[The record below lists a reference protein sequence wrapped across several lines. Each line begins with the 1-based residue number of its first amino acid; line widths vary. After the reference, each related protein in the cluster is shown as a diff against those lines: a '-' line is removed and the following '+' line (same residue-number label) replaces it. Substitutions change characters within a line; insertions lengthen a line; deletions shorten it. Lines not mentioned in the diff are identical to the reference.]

1 MEILGV
7 GLSELVFI
15 VIIALIVLGPKDM
28 QKAGRTIGQ
37 WLRGI
42 VMSDGWKVFQQ
53 TTHELR
59 TLPNKL
65 MRDANEELNQIG
77 NEVRNASG
85 PASKRVNPP
94 KQPLRSQPYS
104 PGPAPLAETS
114 DDQIA
119 PPEAEQTENES
130 DQPKNA

>member
-1 MEILGV
+1 MEILGI

-28 QKAGRTIGQ
+28 QKAGRTIGT

-42 VMSDGWKVFQQ
+42 LMSDGWKVFQQ
-53 TTHELR
+53 TTRELR

-77 NEVRNASG
+77 NEVRGAST
-85 PASKRVNPP
+85 PTSQRVNSPKDPP
-94 KQPLRSQPYS
+94 RSQPYLPES
-104 PGPAPLAETS
+104 APTRSHENET
-114 DDQIA
+114 A
-119 PPEAEQTENES
+119 PPETEQEETES
-130 DQPKNA
+130 GQQKNA

>member
-7 GLSELVFI
+7 GLSEFVFI

-28 QKAGRTIGQ
+28 QKAGRTIGK

-77 NEVRNASG
+77 NEVRNASS
-85 PASKRVNPP
+85 PASNRVSPP

-104 PGPAPLAETS
+104 PDPAPAVETS
-114 DDQIA
+114 ENQIA
-119 PPEAEQTENES
+119 PPEAEQKENES
-130 DQPKNA
+130 DQSKNA